1 MNARALLYLPIIM
14 IVEYLLGLGI
24 ALLTSALTVF
34 FRDLAYI
41 LGIVAMAWQFL
52 TPVMYSQEMVEEALP
67 AGMLKIWNM
76 NPMTPMINAYRDILY
91 YKTTPQLST
100 LAVAVVLGIVILVIG
115 EIVFVKLQRGF
126 AEEL

>member
-1 MNARALLYLPIIM
+1 
-14 IVEYLLGLGI
+14 
-24 ALLTSALTVF
+24 
-34 FRDLAYI
+34 
-41 LGIVAMAWQFL
+41 
-52 TPVMYSQEMVEEALP
+52 
-67 AGMLKIWNM
+67 
-76 NPMTPMINAYRDILY
+76 MTPMINAYRDILY